1 MHLLNN
7 RSSLQRAEI
16 DSRLTALPELVFVL
30 EYPAMKELD
39 KADLEPHD
47 GMLIVHP
54 DSTAAFSSA
63 EQERWYSVLRDAQ
76 RQCVE
81 ACKPF
86 IVSPITSE
94 MTFASIAKEN
104 GLNDSYNYIPS
115 DDIVERVA
123 SLVGKNARDVSL
135 LVGGLYAELCVQNWV
150 ANLVETIE
158 PADESI
164 DRNVWM
170 QNNNWW
176 NKPERIGAARI
187 DYSTTDASFTDR
199 FLRSTLRKTS

>member
-1 MHLLNN
+1 MTLPDLL
-7 RSSLQRAEI
+7 
-16 DSRLTALPELVFVL
+16 FVI
-30 EYPAMKELD
+30 EYSAMKELD
-39 KADLEPHD
+39 KADLEPYD

-54 DSTAAFSSA
+54 GSTAAFSSA
-63 EQERWYSVLRDAQ
+63 EREKWFSVLRDAQ
-76 RQCVE
+76 RQCIE

-104 GLNDSYNYIPS
+104 ELNDSYNYIPS

-158 PADESI
+158 PVDEVH

-170 QNNNWW
+170 QNNSWW
-176 NKPERIGAARI
+176 KKPERFGAARI
-187 DYSTTDASFTDR
+187 DYSSTDASFTDR
-199 FLRSTLRKTS
+199 FLRSNLRKTS